1 MNKKQGIYSLIII
14 VLLVGGLLA
23 WQQISKERNHGS
35 YDPYQQAE
43 DEIKSDQPLFG
54 DDEISDD
61 TPEGREL
68 LAKREKATELYSLY
82 LTEALQY
89 KAEGDAGNQDSYLK
103 AIDFFERA
111 DRVSEYKFWI
121 PLLNIGNV
129 YKVIGDYEKANNY
142 YDRALEITNNSEYN
156 IYLAKID
163 LYLYHLEKSE
173 VEMKS
178 LYEEAIKNLAENAPI
193 YTKYAAYLREIG
205 DYDNALAYYQILSEK
220 YPDNQGYKDRINEL
234 KNK

>member
-1 MNKKQGIYSLIII
+1 MNKKQRTYFLIIV
-14 VLLVGGLLA
+14 VLLVGGLLT
-23 WQQISKERNHGS
+23 WQQMSKEQN

-54 DDEISDD
+54 DDEVSDD

-68 LAKREKATELYSLY
+68 LTKREKATELYSLY
-82 LTEALQY
+82 LTEALRY
-89 KAEGDAGNQDSYLK
+89 KAEGDAGNQNSYLK

-121 PLLNIGNV
+121 PLLNTGNI
-129 YKVIGDYEKANNY
+129 YKAMGNYEKAESY

-173 VEMKS
+173 FEMKS

-193 YTKYAAYLREIG
+193 YTKYASYLKEIG
-205 DYDNALAYYQILSEK
+205 DYVNALKYYQILSDK
-220 YPDNQGYKDRINEL
+220 YPENQGYKDRINEL
-234 KNK
+234 ENK